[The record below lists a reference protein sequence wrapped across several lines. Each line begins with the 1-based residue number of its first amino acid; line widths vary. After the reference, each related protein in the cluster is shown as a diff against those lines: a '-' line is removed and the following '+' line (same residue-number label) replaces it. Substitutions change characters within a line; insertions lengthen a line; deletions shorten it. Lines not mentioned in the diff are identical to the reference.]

1 MHLSPDRISA
11 SPRPPRSDGSGGGVR
26 EANWQVS
33 TRSLFDYMADCRR
46 LVLDEFARFI
56 PRERAGSSQ
65 LYELVYEYPLRE
77 AKALRP
83 ALCIAVC
90 RALGSNL
97 AAVLPSAAVLEL
109 YHNAFLVHDDV
120 EDGSERRR
128 SGPTLHRSHGVPIA
142 VNVGDAMLALALEPL
157 LENTRVLTLGKA
169 LRILECVARMARESA
184 EGQALEL
191 EMIRSCRWTLSDRT
205 YFRMV
210 HKKTSHYSFI
220 APIRVGALAAGAT
233 DHELATLTRFATWM
247 GVAFQ
252 IQDDLLNLSGEESK
266 VGKEIDGDLWEGKH
280 TLILAH
286 ALRQAT
292 ATERQTAE
300 DILRKNRPTE
310 HDQTSRAEAELS
322 RLQEAG
328 RLTPELAAELR
339 SVLGLQEE
347 SARLKTTED
356 IAFLKGL
363 VVRHGSLD
371 YARRTAL
378 RWAGGARRTLD
389 GMTWLRPSVHRDF
402 LFHLTDFVVARD
414 N

>member
-1 MHLSPDRISA
+1 MHPSPDRASA
-11 SPRPPRSDGSGGGVR
+11 SRRKPSDEPAGTKR
-26 EANWQVS
+26 DADWQHS
-33 TRSLFDYMADCRR
+33 ARSLFDYMADCRR

-56 PRERAGSSQ
+56 PREGAGNSQ
-65 LYELVYEYPLRE
+65 LYQMVYEYPLRE
-77 AKALRP
+77 GKALRP

-90 RALGSNL
+90 RALGTNL

-128 SGPTLHRSHGVPIA
+128 SGPTLHRAHGVPIA

-169 LRILECVARMARESA
+169 LRILECIARMARESA

-191 EMIRSCRWTLSDRT
+191 ELIRSGCWTLSDRT
-205 YFRMV
+205 YFRLV

-220 APIRVGALAAGAT
+220 APIRVGGLAAGAAV
-233 DHELATLTRFATWM
+233 HELGALTRFATWM

-252 IQDDLLNLSGEESK
+252 IQDDLLNLSGDESK

-292 ATERQTAE
+292 TAE
-300 DILRKNRPTE
+300 REAAERILRKRRPTE
-310 HDQTSRAEAELS
+310 HDQAAKADAEIS
-322 RLQEAG
+322 RLKAAG
-328 RLTPELAAELR
+328 RITDEVATELR
-339 SVLGLQEE
+339 KALGVEDD
-347 SARLKTTED
+347 SARLKTAD
-356 IAFLKGL
+356 DVALLKGL

-371 YARRTAL
+371 YARHTAH
-378 RWAGGARRTLD
+378 RWAGRARRSLD
-389 GMTWLRPSVHRDF
+389 NMPWLRPSAHRDF